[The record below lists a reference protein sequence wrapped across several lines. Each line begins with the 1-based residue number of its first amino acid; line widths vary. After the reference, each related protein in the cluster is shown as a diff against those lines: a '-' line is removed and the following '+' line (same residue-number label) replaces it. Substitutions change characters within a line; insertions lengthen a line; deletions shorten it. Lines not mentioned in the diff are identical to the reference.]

1 MIARSA
7 ISRCTIVWNWIAG
20 VPADRGGRSGVEK
33 AGDGI

>member
-20 VPADRGGRSGVEK
+20 VDRGKRSGVEK
-33 AGDGI
+33 TGDGI